1 MLGYRNV
8 KNHAGMMLVGDYE
21 TLRALH
27 EVIHKVVKSS
37 GIFRDEAQGDFL
49 LGLAFEVRKAFE
61 LQREILE
68 SPPHY
73 DEMGRRYGV
82 KLLWPVLLVHVRMLR
97 VAMGFCP
104 TDERDQ
110 GLVYLL
116 EHAVFSGL
124 AEDIGGTEVV
134 EQWRSLSCNPA
145 DVLSHV
151 ESRTGL
157 FLHWSKAERRTG
169 LGQLL
174 ASLDP
179 MFEFWFERNPAAW
192 HRGIS
197 PERFDEI
204 SRLGEYPD
212 PRW

>member
-1 MLGYRNV
+1 MLGYAKVR
-8 KNHAGMMLVGDYE
+8 NHAGMMLVGDYE

-27 EVIHKVVKSS
+27 EVIHKVVKESAL
-37 GIFRDEAQGDFL
+37 FRKEEHGDHL
-49 LGLAFEVRKAFE
+49 LGLAYEIRKAFE
-61 LQREILE
+61 LQREIIE
-68 SPPHY
+68 PSPHY
-73 DEMGRRYGV
+73 DEIGRRYGV
-82 KLLWPVLLVHVRMLR
+82 KLLWPVLLVHTRLLR

-104 TDERDQ
+104 SDERDQ

-116 EHAVFSGL
+116 ENAVLSGL
-124 AEDIGGTEVV
+124 ADDIGGTEVV
-134 EQWRSLSCNPA
+134 ERWRGLVCNPA
-145 DVLSHV
+145 DVLERV

-157 FLHWSKAERRTG
+157 FLQWSKADRRAG

-179 MFEFWFERNPAAW
+179 MFAFWYERDPGAW
-192 HRGIS
+192 RSGVS

-204 SRLGEYPD
+204 SQLGEFVE